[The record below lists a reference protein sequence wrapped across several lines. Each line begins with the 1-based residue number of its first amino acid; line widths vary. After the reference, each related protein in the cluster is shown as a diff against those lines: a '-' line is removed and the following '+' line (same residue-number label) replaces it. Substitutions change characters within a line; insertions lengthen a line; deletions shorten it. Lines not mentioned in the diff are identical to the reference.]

1 MAHSLFAKG
10 PNIFTSL
17 RGRWIYGGR
26 YKYQAFNW
34 SKITQFGKFYC
45 NGYIEKA
52 IGSNGIFIVAIY
64 LAGEWR
70 DGTSLRGGKNSAG
83 AEAGMYRL
91 PATHGGISSGIS
103 N

>member
-1 MAHSLFAKG
+1 MGVVTNTKPLIG
-10 PNIFTSL
+10 
-17 RGRWIYGGR
+17 
-26 YKYQAFNW
+26 
-34 SKITQFGKFYC
+34 SKITRFGKFYC

>member
-1 MAHSLFAKG
+1 MGVVTNTKLLIG
-10 PNIFTSL
+10 
-17 RGRWIYGGR
+17 
-26 YKYQAFNW
+26 
-34 SKITQFGKFYC
+34 SKITRFGKCNC

-52 IGSNGIFIVAIY
+52 ISSNGIFIVAIY

-70 DGTSLRGGKNSAG
+70 DGTSLCCGKNSAG